1 MTAKDLMTPDPA
13 CCTRD
18 TPVTDVARLMVHRD
32 CGQIPIVES
41 NTRKRVIGVVT
52 DRDIVCRAIAE
63 DRNPLDLKAEA
74 VMTSPAVTVADTSGA
89 DDVQSAMEKHQI
101 RRVPV
106 VNQNGELSGI
116 ISQADIAR
124 QRSSREA
131 GELVRDVS
139 APSR

>member
-18 TPVTDVARLMVHRD
+18 TPVNDIARLMVQRD

-41 NTRKRVIGVVT
+41 NARKRVVGVVT

-89 DDVQSAMEKHQI
+89 EDVQAVMEKHQI

>member
-18 TPVTDVARLMVHRD
+18 TPIADVARLMVQRD
-32 CGQIPIVES
+32 CGQIPIIES
-41 NTRKRVIGVVT
+41 SARKRVVGVVT

-63 DRNPLDLKAEA
+63 NRNPLDLKAEA
-74 VMTSPAVTVADTSGA
+74 VMTTPAVTVADTSDA
-89 DDVQSAMEKHQI
+89 DDVQSVMEKHQI

-116 ISQADIAR
+116 VSQADIAR

>member
-1 MTAKDLMTPDPA
+1 MTARDLMTADPG

-18 TPVTDVARLMVHRD
+18 TSLAEVARLMVQCD

-41 NTRKRVIGVVT
+41 KDHKRVVGVVT
-52 DRDIVCRAIAE
+52 DRDIVCRTIAE
-63 DRNPLDLKAEA
+63 NRNPLELRAES
-74 VMTSPAVTVADTSGA
+74 VMSTPAVTVAEQTDA
-89 DDVQSAMEKHQI
+89 DEVTRVMEKHQI

-116 ISQADIAR
+116 VSQADIAR
-124 QRSSREA
+124 HRSSREA

-139 APSR
+139 APAR